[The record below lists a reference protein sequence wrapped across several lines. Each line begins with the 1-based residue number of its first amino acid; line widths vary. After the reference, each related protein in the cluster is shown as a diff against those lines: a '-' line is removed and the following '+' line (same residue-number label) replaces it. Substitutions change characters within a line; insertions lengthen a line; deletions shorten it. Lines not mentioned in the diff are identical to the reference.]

1 MKDTQKKKI
10 TRNYH
15 LLRRVEPWK
24 CCRMTASICPNCSGI
39 QTNAWNIS
47 KKKVFLSPEI
57 VKWNSFM
64 FFLLMMMN
72 SASAGLQVL
81 WMWAACISLHTFRRT
96 LRVSGPEGDEVE
108 SNAMLAVGGGGAGGW
123 HWRVSIP
130 QYRKKSWEIPKYR
143 VKNRWNTGTAFI
155 FGHAYLKVY
164 LSRVF
169 VYLKHFCAPA
179 INLSH
184 QPAPAINIEF
194 SRFNDRKACPTNFI
208 IDYLSEIV

>member
-1 MKDTQKKKI
+1 MKDRQKKKI

-108 SNAMLAVGGGGAGGW
+108 SNAMLAVGGGGVRGVGIGGY
-123 HWRVSIP
+123 
-130 QYRKKSWEIPKYR
+130 QYRNTVRKVGKYRNTVSKIDEIP
-143 VKNRWNTGTAFI
+143 VP
-155 FGHAYLKVY
+155 HL
-164 LSRVF
+164 
-169 VYLKHFCAPA
+169 
-179 INLSH
+179 
-184 QPAPAINIEF
+184 F
-194 SRFNDRKACPTNFI
+194 SVT
-208 IDYLSEIV
+208 LT